1 MAKKTAY
8 LGMLTALAF
17 VFSYIESLLPIHL
30 GVPGIK
36 LGLANL
42 VVIVALYTMGIKTA
56 CALSLV
62 RIVLV
67 GFTFGNP
74 ASMIYSLAGGILS
87 LLVMILAKRFKAF
100 SVTGVSVLGGVF
112 HNLGQIAVAA
122 LAVETASLFY
132 YLPMLVLS
140 GTIAGIVIGVLA
152 SVLIQRLTK
161 AIPEQIK

>member
-8 LGMLTALAF
+8 LGMLIALAF
-17 VFSYIESLLPIHL
+17 VFSYIESLLPIHF

-42 VVIVALYTMGIKTA
+42 VVIVALYAMDIKTA
-56 CALSLV
+56 CVLSLV

-74 ASMIYSLAGGILS
+74 ANMIYSLAGAILS
-87 LLVMILAKRFKAF
+87 LLIMILAKRCKAF

-122 LAVETASLFY
+122 VVAETATLFY
-132 YLPMLVLS
+132 YLPMLVVA
-140 GTIAGIVIGVLA
+140 GTLAGIVIGVLA
-152 SVLIQRLTK
+152 SLLIQRLTK
-161 AIPEQIK
+161 AMP